1 MFGNE
6 SKTQAETLKMKPY
19 AEFLRQFNTLK
30 DVGGE
35 TVHIRIASDNIAWN
49 EYKVIGGFELNRTYT
64 RWYDLRFVFRTVL
77 DKKDDLQQEKFF
89 VYHELLT
96 EFDEEFRDC
105 LTDMAEDIRKKQGC
119 MFISS
124 LAKSCEVEAVVK
136 AKNRFSLS
144 YEVGCEKENAREICL
159 QLISHDVAIFA
170 RSF

>member
-6 SKTQAETLKMKPY
+6 SKTQAEILKMEPY
-19 AEFLRQFNTLK
+19 AEFLRQFK

-49 EYKVIGGFELNRTYT
+49 EDKVIVGFELNRNYT
-64 RWYDLRFVFRTVL
+64 KWYDLRFVFRTVL

-105 LTDMAEDIRKKQGC
+105 LMDMSDDIRKKQG
-119 MFISS
+119 
-124 LAKSCEVEAVVK
+124 
-136 AKNRFSLS
+136 
-144 YEVGCEKENAREICL
+144 
-159 QLISHDVAIFA
+159 
-170 RSF
+170 

>member
-6 SKTQAETLKMKPY
+6 SKTQAEILKMEPY
-19 AEFLRQFNTLK
+19 AGFLRQFDTLK
-30 DVGGE
+30 DIGGE
-35 TVHIRIASDNIAWN
+35 TVHIRIASDNIARN
-49 EYKVIGGFELNRTYT
+49 EDKAIGGFELNRTYT

-105 LTDMAEDIRKKQGC
+105 LMDMAEDISKKQGC

-124 LAKSCEVEAVVK
+124 LAKSCEVEAAVK

>member
-6 SKTQAETLKMKPY
+6 SKTQAEILKMEPY
-19 AEFLRQFNTLK
+19 AGFLRQFDTLK
-30 DVGGE
+30 DIGGE
-35 TVHIRIASDNIAWN
+35 TVHIRIASDNIARN
-49 EYKVIGGFELNRTYT
+49 EDKVIGLELNRTYT

-105 LTDMAEDIRKKQGC
+105 LMDMAEDIMKKQGC

-124 LAKSCEVEAVVK
+124 LAKSCEVEAAVK

>member
-6 SKTQAETLKMKPY
+6 SKTQAEILKMEPY
-19 AEFLRQFNTLK
+19 AGVLRQFDTLK
-30 DVGGE
+30 DIGGE
-35 TVHIRIASDNIAWN
+35 TVHIRIASDNIARN
-49 EYKVIGGFELNRTYT
+49 EDKVIGLELNRTYT

-105 LTDMAEDIRKKQGC
+105 LMDMAEDIMKKQGC

-124 LAKSCEVEAVVK
+124 LAKSCEVEAAVK

>member
-1 MFGNE
+1 ME
-6 SKTQAETLKMKPY
+6 PY
-19 AEFLRQFNTLK
+19 AGFLRQFDTLK
-30 DVGGE
+30 DIGGE
-35 TVHIRIASDNIAWN
+35 TVHIRIASDNIARN
-49 EYKVIGGFELNRTYT
+49 EDKVIGLELNRTYT
-64 RWYDLRFVFRTVL
+64 RWYDLRFVLRTVL

-105 LTDMAEDIRKKQGC
+105 LMDMAEDIMKKQGC

-124 LAKSCEVEAVVK
+124 LAKSCEVEAAVK

>member
-1 MFGNE
+1 M
-6 SKTQAETLKMKPY
+6 QDVH
-19 AEFLRQFNTLK
+19 EF
-30 DVGGE
+30 DV
-35 TVHIRIASDNIAWN
+35 
-49 EYKVIGGFELNRTYT
+49 F
-64 RWYDLRFVFRTVL
+64 FRTVL

-105 LTDMAEDIRKKQGC
+105 LMDMSDDIRKKQGC

-124 LAKSCEVEAVVK
+124 LAKSCEIEAAVK

>member
-1 MFGNE
+1 MCAPSG
-6 SKTQAETLKMKPY
+6 AP
-19 AEFLRQFNTLK
+19 EFKLRQPSFIKQSKGEFNT
-30 DVGGE
+30 
-35 TVHIRIASDNIAWN
+35 IRRRTADNHDHR
-49 EYKVIGGFELNRTYT
+49 KSC
-64 RWYDLRFVFRTVL
+64 RTVL

-105 LTDMAEDIRKKQGC
+105 LMDMSDDIRKKQGC

-124 LAKSCEVEAVVK
+124 LAKSCEIEAAVK

>member
-6 SKTQAETLKMKPY
+6 SKTQAEILKMKPY

-77 DKKDDLQQEKFF
+77 DKKDNL
-89 VYHELLT
+89 
-96 EFDEEFRDC
+96 
-105 LTDMAEDIRKKQGC
+105 
-119 MFISS
+119 
-124 LAKSCEVEAVVK
+124 
-136 AKNRFSLS
+136 
-144 YEVGCEKENAREICL
+144 
-159 QLISHDVAIFA
+159 
-170 RSF
+170 

>member
-6 SKTQAETLKMKPY
+6 SKTQAEILKMEPY
-19 AEFLRQFNTLK
+19 AEFLRQFK

-49 EYKVIGGFELNRTYT
+49 EDKVIVGFELNRNYT
-64 RWYDLRFVFRTVL
+64 KWYDLRFVFRTVL

-105 LTDMAEDIRKKQGC
+105 LMDMADDIRKKQGC
-119 MFISS
+119 MFICS
-124 LAKSCEVEAVVK
+124 LAKSCEIEAAVK

>member
-6 SKTQAETLKMKPY
+6 SKTQAEILKMEPY
-19 AEFLRQFNTLK
+19 AEFLRQFK

-49 EYKVIGGFELNRTYT
+49 EDKVIVGFELNRNYT
-64 RWYDLRFVFRTVL
+64 KWYDLRFVFRTVL

-105 LTDMAEDIRKKQGC
+105 LMDMADDIRKKQGC

-124 LAKSCEVEAVVK
+124 LAKSCEIEAVVK